1 MPGFGDVL
9 KTVGEFGA
17 FQKCLVLLLC
27 IPSFLTPFH
36 MFGEIFITI
45 DDVPHYCNTSWI
57 QAISPNLTFQQE
69 LNLTI
74 PKRMDN
80 SLDECSRFTPVD
92 LDIETIMKYGL
103 NSTQDCEQGW
113 VYPTMKVPT
122 LVTEFDLVCDRRD
135 LSDISQS
142 IFMGGLLA
150 GSLIFS
156 FLSDRVGSRK
166 SILVALFIMG
176 FLGSIVS
183 QAPHFYVYIALRFIM
198 GTALAGIHINVA
210 TLSSEWVGPSYRPQA
225 LIIIHCANA
234 LGQMALAGIAY
245 LIRDWR
251 LFQIITSAPALVIIF
266 YVWVLPSSARWL
278 ITRNK
283 MKEAKEILLRAASIN
298 NRTISQDVIDQ
309 LALERKLPPRCILDF
324 FKKSHLRNMTLIM
337 AWIWFVDSLVY
348 YEMSLHVGDFGL
360 NIYLTQLIFGAV
372 EIPSRIFCMF
382 LLQWIGRKK
391 CQSTWLLLVGIVCVM
406 ICVIPK
412 EFSLFVTVLA
422 VIGKSAMAA
431 AFSSTCLFSAEIFPT
446 IVRPFGLGFCSICA
460 RVAGI
465 LAPLLGMLAR
475 YHAAIPMFT
484 CGSLALIAGILC
496 FFLPETCNKDL
507 QDLIPEPKPAS
518 VQE

>member
-1 MPGFGDVL
+1 IVHSEGMFYS
-9 KTVGEFGA
+9 
-17 FQKCLVLLLC
+17 LVCSTIAKRGIPEYLLE
-27 IPSFLTPFH
+27 S
-36 MFGEIFITI
+36 
-45 DDVPHYCNTSWI
+45 
-57 QAISPNLTFQQE
+57 E

-156 FLSDRVGSRK
+156 FLSDSRK

-309 LALERKLPPRCILDF
+309 VPNEIRLLVR
-324 FKKSHLRNMTLIM
+324 
-337 AWIWFVDSLVY
+337 FVDSLVY

-391 CQSTWLLLVGIVCVM
+391 CQSTWLLLVGIV
-406 ICVIPK
+406 
-412 EFSLFVTVLA
+412 LFVTVLA

-518 VQE
+518 VQEFGVHITLD